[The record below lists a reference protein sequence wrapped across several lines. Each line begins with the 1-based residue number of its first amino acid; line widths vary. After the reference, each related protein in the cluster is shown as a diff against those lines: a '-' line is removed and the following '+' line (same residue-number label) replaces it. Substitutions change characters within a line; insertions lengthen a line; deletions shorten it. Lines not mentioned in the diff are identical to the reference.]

1 MGGAL
6 TPQLQLPALPGPN
19 VWNSSSARNI
29 EKCRLPIYVYISAAQ
44 ITIINPII
52 ILVLLKNVQLD

>member
-6 TPQLQLPALPGPN
+6 TPQLQLRALLGPN
-19 VWNSSSARNI
+19 VWNSSSAGNI
-29 EKCRLPIYVYISAAQ
+29 EKYRLPIYVYISAAQ